1 MGRNYGYER
10 SKIDELRTRIE
21 EFSACELSQSSDS
34 LNAFLGILQPYEN
47 CVPAV
52 YHFWGLPTNYRGKTR
67 IPHPFILNLV

>member
-21 EFSACELSQSSDS
+21 EFSACELSHSSDS
-34 LNAFLGILQPYEN
+34 LNALLEILKLYKN

-67 IPHPFILNLV
+67 TPHPFILNLV